1 MKTLTT
7 LLAVLFV
14 FSSLQAS
21 DGGKYFEKRNS
32 YIDRQEAIKN
42 IDLAI
47 SAYRAEYVKSKAA
60 SSLAGIAKSVDFRF
74 YFLDL
79 GSREEKRDAFKAMI
93 DNIEEFMKDNTP
105 TADAAYAGMVAW
117 GRYGD
122 NIDKI
127 QAAMDGVADK
137 VKFYAELLNKLDSTY
152 FSHAADVGLG
162 RLHYKAPNIIFVLTW
177 PDKKKSREYLES
189 AIKDVPRHFTA
200 RYYLADTLWEL
211 GGKEEAKRLFL
222 EVINDTPRKEFY
234 HEDVFAQGECAKRA
248 KELGIITV
256 SDNKE

>member
-1 MKTLTT
+1 MRKTAVVC
-7 LLAVLFV
+7 LAFFLAA
-14 FSSLQAS
+14 SLQAS
-21 DGGKYFEKRNS
+21 DGDKYFEKRNS
-32 YIDRQEAIKN
+32 YKDRQEAVKN

-47 SAYRAEYVKSKAA
+47 ADYRADYEKFKSAA
-60 SSLAGIAKSVDFRF
+60 SLAGLAKAVDFRF
-74 YFLDL
+74 YFLDM
-79 GSREEKRDAFKAMI
+79 GTREEKRDAFKAMI
-93 DNIEEFMKDNTP
+93 DNIEEFMNNNDP
-105 TADAAYAGMVAW
+105 VPDIAYAGMVAW

-137 VKFYAELLNKLDSTY
+137 VKFYGELLNKLDSTY

-177 PDKKKSREYLES
+177 PDKKKSRQYLES

-200 RYYLADTLWEL
+200 RFYLADTMWEL
-211 GGKEEAKRLFL
+211 GEKDEAKRIFL

-234 HEDVFAQGECAKRA
+234 HEDVFAQSECSKRA
-248 KELGIITV
+248 KELGIV
-256 SDNKE
+256 SAVNN